1 MQRHVASVCLRCM
14 KPFGEDLR
22 RRVLELPEDVPSA
35 EVAERFSVSESFV
48 RKRRQRVRDGGSMAP
63 LPYPGRERLIRDSDE
78 QALAA
83 LVDEYPDA
91 TLNVLR
97 ELFEDAVGIVVSES
111 TMCRQ
116 LQRMGITLKKR
127 P

>member
-1 MQRHVASVCLRCM
+1 M

-35 EVAERFSVSESFV
+35 EAAERFSVSESFV
-48 RKRRQRVRDGGSMAP
+48 RKLRQRVRDGGSMAP

-97 ELFEDAVGIVVSES
+97 ELFEDAVGIVVSEP

>member
-1 MQRHVASVCLRCM
+1 M

-22 RRVLELPEDVPSA
+22 RRILEVPEDVSSA
-35 EVAERFSVSESFV
+35 EVADRFSVSDSFV
-48 RKRRQRVRDGGSMAP
+48 RKLRQRVREGGSLTP
-63 LPYPGRERLIRDSDE
+63 LPYPGRERLIRDGDE
-78 QALAA
+78 EALAA

-97 ELFEDAVGIVVSES
+97 ELFEDAVGIVVSEA

-116 LQRMGITLKKR
+116 LQRMGITPRRR

>member
-1 MQRHVASVCLRCM
+1 M

-48 RKRRQRVRDGGSMAP
+48 RKLRQRVRDGGSMAP

-83 LVDEYPDA
+83 LNPIDA
-91 TLNVLR
+91 HRLVGERQALGER
-97 ELFEDAVGIVVSES
+97 LAAADAVVVDMEYGREYA
-111 TMCRQ
+111 CR
-116 LQRMGITLKKR
+116 RIG
-127 P
+127 

>member
-1 MQRHVASVCLRCM
+1 M

-22 RRVLELPEDVPSA
+22 RRILEVPESVPSP
-35 EVAERFSVSESFV
+35 EVAERFSVSDSFV
-48 RKRRQRVRDGGSMAP
+48 RKLRQRVREGGGLAP
-63 LPYPGRERLIRDSDE
+63 LPYPGRERLVRDSDE

-91 TLNVLR
+91 TLNVLC
-97 ELFEDAVGIVVSES
+97 ELFEDAVAITVSES

-116 LQRMGITLKKR
+116 LKRMGITLKKR